1 MDLDLKE
8 QFIAQWRKYFGGAEL
23 PLACWYTDREDAAE
37 GVNAPKA
44 HRCFLADL
52 AKVRQGKNRRF
63 ELETV
68 GCFGGRR
75 YLGFSGDVMPNF
87 EYFLSCGIPG
97 TLEGERYKKSPDLVK
112 EFMRRSPPFEAAP
125 ARHLVF
131 KRWDRL
137 EAPDE
142 PAVVIFFAPPDVLSG
157 LFTLANF
164 DEADLNGVYCPF
176 CAGCAS
182 IVKYPFAER
191 EAARPRAV
199 LGMFD
204 VSARP
209 YVPGP
214 TLSFA
219 VPMNKFTVMVQ
230 NMDESFLI
238 TKSWK
243 AVRKRIA
250 GTSSP
255 SPGRGPR

>member
-1 MDLDLKE
+1 MDMDLKE
-8 QFIAQWRKYFGGAEL
+8 QFIAQWRKYFGEAEL

-37 GVNAPKA
+37 GVKAPKG

-52 AKVRQGKNRRF
+52 SKVLQGKNRRF

-75 YLGFSGDVMPNF
+75 YLGFSKEVMPNF
-87 EYFLSCGIPG
+87 EYFLSCGLPG
-97 TLEGERYKKSPDLVK
+97 TLEGERYKKSPGLVK
-112 EFMRRSPPFEAAP
+112 EFERRSPPFTAP
-125 ARHLVF
+125 ARHIVF

-182 IVKYPFAER
+182 IVKYPFLEG
-191 EAARPRAV
+191 ESARPRAV

-209 YVPGP
+209 FVPGT

-219 VPMNKFTVMVQ
+219 VPMNKFAAMAG
-230 NMDESFLI
+230 NMDESFLV
-238 TKSWK
+238 TMSWK
-243 AVRKRIA
+243 AVRARIA
-250 GTSSP
+250 RMSSP
-255 SPGRGPR
+255 SSGRGRQ